1 MLNMGLATK
10 ILIVL
15 LNMIIFNS
23 ACMLIHMSN
32 FSRVAKVLLLITG
45 NAIIIGG
52 TIYVFHVFG
61 L

>member
-1 MLNMGLATK
+1 MDLATK
-10 ILIVL
+10 IFLVL

-23 ACMLIHMSN
+23 ACMLIHLSN
-32 FSRVAKVLLLITG
+32 FSRVAKVLLLIAG

-52 TIYVFHVFG
+52 TIYVFRLLG